1 MFKFLRKFNKPI
13 EVAALDRIP
22 IRDLTKLDVRIS
34 FKGEIVDLNI
44 YNVTDIVADRLRTLL
59 AGMTETNLS
68 VEPVSDV
75 ILDADRVVHPS
86 ENILYV
92 TARDFNKEVDDYVTE
107 NKLYGDGYWCGDVFP
122 STNAVRSKLAVT
134 KSINTMQDE
143 ESVYSVAYNIAHMVD
158 THRKTFEALK
168 ELVDKYQYLV
178 PVIDHIRV
186 NHSCDWSIGDIF
198 ITPEMLEGYMDAVRP
213 VLDDEAFGRLRE
225 NIIETFRL
233 HANGNPENVDYN
245 KPTVPVP
252 APEDWKKRYYGTIK
266 PEEERRERSK
276 AIIEEIRG
284 SITENDIMQE
294 VGRRKLKAKL
304 MALTDGEI
312 AKAFPEDYKEF
323 QAIPV

>member
-1 MFKFLRKFNKPI
+1 
-13 EVAALDRIP
+13 
-22 IRDLTKLDVRIS
+22 
-34 FKGEIVDLNI
+34 
-44 YNVTDIVADRLRTLL
+44 
-59 AGMTETNLS
+59 
-68 VEPVSDV
+68 
-75 ILDADRVVHPS
+75 
-86 ENILYV
+86 
-92 TARDFNKEVDDYVTE
+92 
-107 NKLYGDGYWCGDVFP
+107 
-122 STNAVRSKLAVT
+122 
-134 KSINTMQDE
+134 
-143 ESVYSVAYNIAHMVD
+143 VYSVACDIAHLAD
-158 THRKTFEALK
+158 SQIKSFEELK
-168 ELVDKYQYLV
+168 ELVSKYQYLV
-178 PVIDHIRV
+178 PVIDHIQV
-186 NHSCDWSIGDIF
+186 NHSCDWSIGYIF

-213 VLDDEAFGRLRE
+213 VLDDDEAFGRLRE
-225 NIIETFRL
+225 KIIETFRRY
-233 HANGNPENVDYN
+233 ANGNPENVDYN